1 MNEDRKITKEALGL
15 SWSLSLTLCPWTSK
29 LTSLCP
35 AQALSKMAGNSEIY
49 FNCPVELLCVNNDVK
64 PITARMMQ
72 EYEFSKEE
80 TFSTTASTL
89 IGPSEQVLRNIID
102 FARCYQNVECGN
114 VQVRFFLN

>member
-1 MNEDRKITKEALGL
+1 MLPVSDLMRCRNVKISFLHNFL
-15 SWSLSLTLCPWTSK
+15 
-29 LTSLCP
+29 
-35 AQALSKMAGNSEIY
+35 QQ
-49 FNCPVELLCVNNDVK
+49 VELLCVNNDVK